1 MEGHFAHIRCLW
13 NNSRHSYLVV
23 TPVIDSEGY
32 RPNVGIILVNA
43 EDRVFWARRVG
54 QQAWQFPQGGI
65 RCEESPLEAMFRE
78 LREETGLLP
87 EHVRLLGCTRD
98 WLRYRLPSNLVR
110 KRAFPVCIGQK
121 QKWFLLRMLVP
132 DQTVRLDHGH
142 RPEFDDWRWV
152 DYWQPLSEVVSFK
165 RDVYDSALNEL
176 APLLCPAEGAAPFA
190 CAAERLKL
198 PGGE

>member
-1 MEGHFAHIRCLW
+1 
-13 NNSRHSYLVV
+13 
-23 TPVIDSEGY
+23 VIDSEGY

-43 EDRVFWARRVG
+43 EDRVFWARRIG

-87 EHVRLLGCTRD
+87 EHVQLLGCTRD

-132 DQTVRLDHGH
+132 DQTVKLDQGR
-142 RPEFDDWRWV
+142 RPEFDAWRWV
-152 DYWQPLSEVVSFK
+152 DYWQPLNEVVSFK

-176 APLLCPAEGAAPFA
+176 APLLFPPEGRTPPV

-198 PGGE
+198 PGDE

>member
-1 MEGHFAHIRCLW
+1 M
-13 NNSRHSYLVV
+13 
-23 TPVIDSEGY
+23 IDSEGY

-43 EDRVFWARRVG
+43 ENRVFWARRVG

-110 KRAFPVCIGQK
+110 KRGFPVCIGQK
-121 QKWFLLRMLVP
+121 QKWFLLRLLVP
-132 DQTVRLDHGH
+132 DQMVRLDCGR
-142 RPEFDDWRWV
+142 RPEFDAWRWV
-152 DYWQPLSEVVSFK
+152 DYWQPLSDVVSFK
-165 RDVYDSALNEL
+165 RDVYVSALSEL
-176 APLLCPAEGAAPFA
+176 APLLFPPERCAPSA
-190 CAAERLKL
+190 RAAEQLKRLR
-198 PGGE
+198 GE

>member
-1 MEGHFAHIRCLW
+1 MPISSPCGTIRFIHI
-13 NNSRHSYLVV
+13 YVD

-43 EDRVFWARRVG
+43 EDRVFWARRLG

-78 LREETGLLP
+78 LREETGLRP
-87 EHVRLLGCTRD
+87 EHVQLLGCTRD

-110 KRAFPVCIGQK
+110 KRAFQVCIGQK

-132 DQTVRLDHGH
+132 DQTVRLDHGL

-152 DYWQPLSEVVSFK
+152 DYWHPLREVVAFK

-176 APLLCPAEGAAPFA
+176 APLLFPAHDADPAT
-190 CAAERLKL
+190 CAAEQYKPL
-198 PGGE
+198 GGQ

>member
-1 MEGHFAHIRCLW
+1 MEGLFAHIKSLW
-13 NNSRHSYLVV
+13 NNPLHSYFVD

-78 LREETGLLP
+78 LREETGLRP
-87 EHVRLLGCTRD
+87 EHVQLLGCTRD

-132 DQTVRLDHGH
+132 DQTVQLDHGH
-142 RPEFDDWRWV
+142 RPEFDAWCWV
-152 DYWQPLSEVVSFK
+152 DYWHPLREVVAFK

-176 APLLCPAEGAAPFA
+176 APLLFPANEAVLAT
-190 CAAERLKL
+190 CAAEKLKL
-198 PGGE
+198 SGGQ